1 MWPLM
6 VAYWVYGIALN
17 DWSPIIIGLV
27 VLSSD
32 LDLVDN
38 LFFYIN

>member
-6 VAYWVYGIALN
+6 VAYCVYGIALK

-27 VLSSD
+27 ELSSD